1 LWAQFETIMVS
12 AGALTMFSSYLV
24 ALVGI
29 LLRKKWGTVITG
41 LLAIL
46 DLPLVLFLI
55 SGPDRIGALVV
66 DTIIYLTY
74 DNYKLLSVQVPP
86 VEIPEDNH

>member
-1 LWAQFETIMVS
+1 MVS